1 VNDLSKEDCA
11 SLFLTLNPA
20 MALEAAF
27 NNNQIRIVPFANT
40 IPANVGA
47 ETNAVYNVIYIA
59 SNRFFFTGQF
69 NGGPVTQTTVD
80 FQGLTQS
87 QVQEVMLIHEMLHL
101 TGTVGDD
108 NQDQQITLGNSQ
120 VVKGSAGVTA
130 AVKQHC
136 IE

>member
-1 VNDLSKEDCA
+1 
-11 SLFLTLNPA
+11 
-20 MALEAAF
+20 
-27 NNNQIRIVPFANT
+27 
-40 IPANVGA
+40 
-47 ETNAVYNVIYIA
+47 
-59 SNRFFFTGQF
+59 
-69 NGGPVTQTTVD
+69 
-80 FQGLTQS
+80 
-87 QVQEVMLIHEMLHL
+87 MLHL